1 MAGWR
6 DATTDAVRVLHVDD
20 DEQLLDL
27 TATSLER
34 VDDDFEVTTAVGA
47 PAGLDVLDDAHVDCI
62 VSDYQMPAMDGLEF
76 LERVRETHPELPF
89 VLFTGEG
96 SETVASDAI
105 AAGATDYVPKGGG
118 SDRFEVLANRVRNA
132 VDAMRAEREVER
144 TAARFQ
150 RVCDTAPVPIGIVD
164 DALRVRYANDACVEF
179 FAADDETDLLGES
192 AAALVH
198 PADRDRAAERVRA
211 VLEERETPNAVETRF
226 LTENDDSKYGVVT
239 SAPVEYE
246 GRPAAQVVIDDVTA
260 ERTATEHHEVV
271 RRDGFTRSLLEALDG
286 VFFVFQVDDGLVEW
300 NDSMEAVT
308 GYDAD
313 ALAGASP
320 GKFVPPEYHDRVE
333 EDVRTVRDGGS
344 VRYDGELLTADGERI
359 PYEMHVASYE
369 DADGR
374 QFGVGFGQEIT
385 ERVTREKRVRERKE
399 QLETIVQHFPVVAF
413 TVDADGVFTR
423 SVGAGLDGLGIEP
436 GELVGESIYDVYG
449 EHEAVLENYE
459 SALAGSSAEST
470 ITVGDVTFET
480 RYEPVLEDG
489 DVSQVVGVA
498 FDVTD
503 RVEHREALEAKN
515 ERLEEFASVLSHD
528 LRNPLSLASGTVEV
542 LAEHVDADGRE
553 HLDTIRTAHDRME
566 RIVDDVLALA
576 RGGSDVETAPVSS
589 ASVVDLAVETVDTE
603 DVEVTVDYDAVVE
616 ANEGSFVRL
625 VENLVR
631 NAVEHGGE
639 RVVVAG
645 LRDDD
650 GFYVADDGAGLD
662 EAVEASLFQPGVT
675 TDGNGTG
682 LGLAIVS
689 DIADAH
695 DWTVDVREDSDL
707 GGARFEVRGVESA

>member
-6 DATTDAVRVLHVDD
+6 DGTTDEVRVLHVDD

-27 TATSLER
+27 TARYLEH

-47 PAGLDVLDDAHVDCI
+47 PAGLDVLSETDVDCV

-76 LERVRETHPELPF
+76 LDRVRDTHPELPF

-96 SETVASDAI
+96 SEAVASDAI

-118 SDRFEVLANRVRNA
+118 NDRFEVLANRVRNA
-132 VDAMRAEREVER
+132 VEAARAEREVER

-150 RVCDTAPVPIGIVD
+150 QVCDGAPVPIGIVD
-164 DALRVRYANDACVEF
+164 DAFQVRYANDACVEF
-179 FAADDETDLLGES
+179 FGVADEDALLGQRAPE
-192 AAALVH
+192 LVH
-198 PADRDRAAERVRA
+198 RADRDRAAERVRT
-211 VLEERETPNAVETRF
+211 VLEDRETPDAVETRF
-226 LTENDDSKYGVVT
+226 LTDGDDTKYGVVT

-260 ERTATEHHEVV
+260 ERTATEHSDLL

-286 VFFVFQVDDGLVEW
+286 VFFVFEVGDGLVEW

-308 GYDAD
+308 GYGPD
-313 ALAGASP
+313 ALSGASP
-320 GKFVPPEYHDRVE
+320 TKFVPPAYRDRVE
-333 EDVRTVRDGGS
+333 EDVRTVRDGGN
-344 VRYDGELLTADGERI
+344 VRYDGALLTADGERI

-385 ERVTREKRVRERKE
+385 DRVAREARVRERKE
-399 QLETIVQHFPVVAF
+399 QLETIVQNFPVVAF

-449 EHEAVLENYE
+449 DHEGVVENYE
-459 SALAGSSAEST
+459 RALAGTSAEST
-470 ITVGDVTFET
+470 ITVRDVTFET
-480 RYEPVLEDG
+480 RYEPVREDG
-489 DVSQVVGVA
+489 EVTQVVGVA

-503 RVEHREALEAKN
+503 RVRHRQELEAKN

-542 LAEHVDADGRE
+542 LEGHVDADGRE
-553 HLDTIRTAHDRME
+553 HLETLRTAHDRME

-576 RGGSDVETAPVSS
+576 RGGGDVKTAPVSG
-589 ASVVDLAVETVDTE
+589 ASVASLAVETVDTE
-603 DVEVTVDYDAVVE
+603 GVDVTVDYDAVVA

-631 NAVEHGGE
+631 NAVEHGGD

-645 LRDDD
+645 LCDDD
-650 GFYVADDGAGLD
+650 GFYVADDGPGLD
-662 EAVEASLFQPGVT
+662 DAVEASVFQPGVT
-675 TDGNGTG
+675 TDENGTG

-707 GGARFEVRGVESA
+707 GGARFEIRGVESA